1 MTTMTT
7 MLTRGSL
14 FAAALAG
21 ILTLSAGAADAGRGG
36 SAARIQSAL
45 TSGSTDAIV
54 AEIERAERLTCPAC
68 VEPLM
73 EALDHDRH
81 EVREA
86 AAWWFARRPVIK
98 ARLTADG
105 LAKLGGG
112 DSIAA
117 RNAADMLGAFRHPQA
132 VPALVAAV
140 QDRGLSAEARTAAA
154 RALGLIGHPSGTAGL
169 TAALADPDAGVRWAA
184 VDGWAQIR
192 GQVGA
197 APVVARLADGDTAVR
212 ARAAAVVG
220 ALHEASARPA
230 LEAALAGD
238 ADPEVRRNA
247 AWALGELGDPAARPA
262 LSAATTDRSGLVRR
276 TAQAALA
283 RL

>member
-1 MTTMTT
+1 MKTKLHTSSI
-7 MLTRGSL
+7 L
-14 FAAALAG
+14 AAAIAG
-21 ILTLSAGAADAGRGG
+21 ILTVAGGTAHAGRGG
-36 SAARIQSAL
+36 SAERIKDAMQ
-45 TSGSTDAIV
+45 SGSVDAIV
-54 AEIERAERLTCPAC
+54 AEVERAERLTCPGC

-73 EALDHDRH
+73 EALEDNRY
-81 EVREA
+81 EVREV

-98 ARLTADG
+98 AQLTTQG
-105 LAKLGGG
+105 LAALHGS

-132 VPALVAAV
+132 VPALNVAVTNQA
-140 QDRGLSAEARTAAA
+140 LSAEARAAA
-154 RALGLIGHPSGTAGL
+154 AKALGLIGHLDGNAGL
-169 TAALADPDAGVRWAA
+169 TAALADPDATVRWAA
-184 VDGWAQIR
+184 IDAWSLIR

-197 APVVARLADGDTAVR
+197 APVVARITDTDASVR

-220 ALHEASARPA
+220 TMHEAGALTA
-230 LEAALAGD
+230 LEAAVTGD

-262 LSAATTDRSGLVRR
+262 LTAATTDRSGLVRK
-276 TAQAALA
+276 TAQASLA